1 MSKQTRDNA
10 KVYGNTIFEAL
21 KTISNL
27 AAKNAPMRNE
37 ALNLSGAFNTLVKG
51 FVEGLPIGNEKS
63 NFEKAS
69 ASLLLRLSG
78 ALEAQER
85 GEGPDRIEGIL
96 KVAEGSQR
104 LKEITGDPPDGFK
117 IMTGEGATEYL
128 KNVMTPLEGG
138 GSPTVGKDLAS
149 SIMRILE
156 EEKPLDKVGAY
167 YLEHLASV
175 LEDTRGF
182 LLKAAEGPSTRW
194 RSCHTRHPDHRGNA
208 RI

>member
-69 ASLLLRLSG
+69 ASLLLRLIPILRKADS
-78 ALEAQER
+78 L
-85 GEGPDRIEGIL
+85 GIP
-96 KVAEGSQR
+96 KS
-104 LKEITGDPPDGFK
+104 P
-117 IMTGEGATEYL
+117 AT
-128 KNVMTPLEGG
+128 
-138 GSPTVGKDLAS
+138 
-149 SIMRILE
+149 
-156 EEKPLDKVGAY
+156 
-167 YLEHLASV
+167 
-175 LEDTRGF
+175 
-182 LLKAAEGPSTRW
+182 
-194 RSCHTRHPDHRGNA
+194 
-208 RI
+208 